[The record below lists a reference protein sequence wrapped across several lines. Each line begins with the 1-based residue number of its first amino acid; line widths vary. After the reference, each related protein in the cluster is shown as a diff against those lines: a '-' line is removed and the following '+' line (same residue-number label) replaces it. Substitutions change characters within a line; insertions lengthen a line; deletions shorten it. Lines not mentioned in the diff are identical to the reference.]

1 MTDIVVWAEQRDN
14 RLTEVSLEML
24 QKATELAD
32 TLKGAVSAIL
42 IGDCCR
48 SLADKLIHYGAAKVY
63 LIEDDRLGLYQ
74 SDVYAKV
81 GSDILSEIAPEIVLI
96 GGTSI
101 GMDLAPRVAAKLK
114 TGLTAH
120 CVDLCVEKI
129 EGKEQLVHVVPGWG
143 GKMMVK
149 IICPERRPQ
158 IVTVHPGVMEKGKPD
173 PSRVGEVISLNPVI
187 KDDDFKAKTLE
198 IVTEEGEEGTLEGA
212 DIIVSGG
219 FGLYS
224 AGGFQLVEK
233 LAEALHGEVA
243 GTRPAFDQGWIP
255 ENRMI
260 GQSGKAVSPR
270 LLVSVGA
277 SGAMHYTT
285 GFLKSNVIV
294 AIDKNPNAPIFDVA
308 DLGIVGDLNK
318 IVPCLI
324 EEMKKS

>member
-24 QKATELAD
+24 QKATVLSD
-32 TLKGAVSAIL
+32 TLKGVVSAIL
-42 IGDCCR
+42 IGDHCR

-81 GSDILSEIAPEIVLI
+81 GADILSEIAPEIVLI
-96 GGTSI
+96 GGTSV

-120 CVDLCVEKI
+120 CVDICVEKI

-143 GKMMVK
+143 AKMMVK

-173 PSRVGEVISLNPVI
+173 YSRAGEVIPLNPLI

-198 IVTEEGEEGTLEGA
+198 IVPEEGEEGTLEGA

-243 GTRPAFDQGWIP
+243 GTRPAFDHGWIP

-270 LLVSVGA
+270 LFVSVGA

-285 GFLKSNVIV
+285 GFLKSKAIV

-318 IVPCLI
+318 IIPRLI
-324 EEMKKS
+324 EEIKKS